1 MFRKWFAD
9 NFKHRRKWSFGFG
22 RRSSVLEVLGRQ
34 KIRQE
39 QYAALLACI
48 DYLEENIGVYGLFMT
63 GGSVSHMRKILEKIK
78 QGCPSILPYLRT
90 MHAPRE
96 CAYAFHHFLTS
107 YRVQVLPARCTN
119 VVRGNIAGVPR
130 RLIALDVLNLLR
142 EEFDDTRLH
151 FAIRYLQ
158 LMRRFCL
165 YGFVRPTE
173 MRTIIAPVLA
183 LPKIFPEPDAPSNL
197 VEKSMILL
205 ELILHANLLG
215 DPAALAGE
223 LQRACVQFRATPAKK
238 RQP

>member
-1 MFRKWFAD
+1 
-9 NFKHRRKWSFGFG
+9 
-22 RRSSVLEVLGRQ
+22 
-34 KIRQE
+34 
-39 QYAALLACI
+39 
-48 DYLEENIGVYGLFMT
+48 
-63 GGSVSHMRKILEKIK
+63 
-78 QGCPSILPYLRT
+78 

-96 CAYAFHHFLTS
+96 CAYAFHHFLTA

-119 VVRGNIAGVPR
+119 VVRGDVAGVPR

-165 YGFVRPTE
+165 YGFLRPTE
-173 MRTIIAPVLA
+173 MRAVIAPVLV

-197 VEKSMILL
+197 LEKSMILL
-205 ELILHANLLG
+205 ELLLLANLLG
-215 DPAALAGE
+215 TPDALAGE
-223 LQRACVQFRATPAKK
+223 LQRACVEFRANPAGN